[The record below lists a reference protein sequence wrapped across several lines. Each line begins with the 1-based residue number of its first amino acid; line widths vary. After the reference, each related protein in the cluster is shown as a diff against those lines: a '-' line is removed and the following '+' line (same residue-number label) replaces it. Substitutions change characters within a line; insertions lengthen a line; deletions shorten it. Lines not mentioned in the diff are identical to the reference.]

1 MVNTG
6 NNDLMLLIG
15 RILLGVIF
23 AKAVFSLISG
33 SVPVEFAAKGA
44 KFIPLPEVAV
54 WVGFIIKAVAGIC
67 LLLGFKT
74 RTAAFAL
81 IVFTLMTA
89 FNYHDIGG
97 NVFMK
102 EISMVG
108 GLLVLAATGAGRWSF
123 DRK

>member
-44 KFIPLPEVAV
+44 KFIPLPEVVV
-54 WVGFIIKAVAGIC
+54 WVGFIVKAVAGIC

-81 IVFTLMTA
+81 IVFTLLTA

-97 NVFMK
+97 NIFMK

-123 DRK
+123 DKR

>member
-23 AKAVFSLISG
+23 AKAVFSLVSG

-44 KFIPLPEVAV
+44 KFIPLPEVVV
-54 WVGFIIKAVAGIC
+54 WVGFIVKAVAGIC

-74 RTAAFAL
+74 RTAVFAL
-81 IVFTLMTA
+81 IVFTLLTA

-97 NVFMK
+97 NIFMK

-123 DRK
+123 DKR

>member
-1 MVNTG
+1 MVNTRV
-6 NNDLMLLIG
+6 NNFILLIG

-23 AKAVFSLISG
+23 AKAVFSIFNG
-33 SVPVEFAAKGA
+33 SVPLEFAAKGA

-54 WVGFIIKAVAGIC
+54 WVGYIIKAVAGIC
-67 LLLGFKT
+67 VLLGFKT

-81 IVFTLMTA
+81 IIFTLITA

-102 EISMVG
+102 EISMIG

>member
-97 NVFMK
+97 NAFMK

>member
-1 MVNTG
+1 MANTS
-6 NNDLMLLIG
+6 NSHFMLLIG
-15 RILLGVIF
+15 RVLLGIIF
-23 AKAVFSLISG
+23 AKAVFSIFNG
-33 SVPVEFAAKGA
+33 SVPIEFAAKGA
-44 KFIPLPEVAV
+44 KFYPIPALLV
-54 WVGFIIKAVAGIC
+54 WVAYIIKAVAGIC